1 MAGFRVGWLLA
12 WALLMGY
19 FTLFL
24 IYPVLYVF
32 ARAFTV
38 DGKLSVAY
46 FTIMMGDPVLTE
58 CIWNSFLIASATTLL
73 TLLAGYA
80 MAYLMAYY
88 NFKFKEFFQAALLI
102 PFIVPPF
109 VGAIGMI
116 KLFSRFGSVNIF
128 LTQLVGILGLGR
140 GAVLIDWFGN
150 KLLGI
155 IFLEVLHLYPIAYLN
170 IVAALSNIDP
180 TLEETAETLGV
191 KGLRKFLTVI
201 LPLSLPGVAAAAA
214 IVFIWSFTDLGT
226 PLMFNY
232 FKVVPVQ
239 IFTMSREIYANPMG
253 YALTVF
259 VIGVTSLI
267 FLGIRRYVSLRSY
280 EMMGRGH
287 VSLKARRLGKK
298 AAALTAVLLS
308 AWILIAALP
317 HISILLMSVSD
328 KWFLTVLPSS
338 YTLAHFQEVLTNK
351 LTATSLRNSMFY
363 SVAATLMATLVGVA
377 TAYVSSRGSLPSL
390 LKDLL
395 DVIAMWPL
403 IIPGIALAF
412 GYLSTFAD
420 NPLLSAYRDPTL
432 LLILAYTTRRLP
444 YMVRAVYA
452 GLQQVHRNL
461 EEAAMTLGA
470 KPVKVLKD
478 VTLPLTA
485 ANVSAGAVL
494 VFSESMIEVS
504 TSLMLALRQQYYP
517 VTKAIY
523 EISTRLAVGNELAS
537 ALGVILMAVVA
548 ASMSISSKVM
558 GERLGELFKT

>member
-80 MAYLMAYY
+80 IAYLMAYY
-88 NFKFKEFFQAALLI
+88 NFKFKKFFQAALLI

-191 KGLRKFLTVI
+191 KGLRKF
-201 LPLSLPGVAAAAA
+201 
-214 IVFIWSFTDLGT
+214 
-226 PLMFNY
+226 
-232 FKVVPVQ
+232 PV
-239 IFTMSREIYANPMG
+239 
-253 YALTVF
+253 
-259 VIGVTSLI
+259 
-267 FLGIRRYVSLRSY
+267 
-280 EMMGRGH
+280 
-287 VSLKARRLGKK
+287 
-298 AAALTAVLLS
+298 
-308 AWILIAALP
+308 
-317 HISILLMSVSD
+317 
-328 KWFLTVLPSS
+328 S
-338 YTLAHFQEVLTNK
+338 YTHL
-351 LTATSLRNSMFY
+351 
-363 SVAATLMATLVGVA
+363 
-377 TAYVSSRGSLPSL
+377 
-390 LKDLL
+390 
-395 DVIAMWPL
+395 
-403 IIPGIALAF
+403 
-412 GYLSTFAD
+412 
-420 NPLLSAYRDPTL
+420 
-432 LLILAYTTRRLP
+432 
-444 YMVRAVYA
+444 
-452 GLQQVHRNL
+452 
-461 EEAAMTLGA
+461 
-470 KPVKVLKD
+470 
-478 VTLPLTA
+478 TLPT
-485 ANVSAGAVL
+485 N
-494 VFSESMIEVS
+494 
-504 TSLMLALRQQYYP
+504 
-517 VTKAIY
+517 
-523 EISTRLAVGNELAS
+523 
-537 ALGVILMAVVA
+537 
-548 ASMSISSKVM
+548 
-558 GERLGELFKT
+558 